1 MAEVGAGLG
10 LAGSLG
16 LAAMRRWYRR
26 QQAEQAKKFRRTLF
40 PEKRRKEKVP
50 KKPLTTDQKQTKDI
64 KDMKKQMNLDTG
76 THIVRKRSTAQLLSA
91 INASNHGEIALN
103 SDSLI
108 ETTLSSLKYYNPSV
122 PGTLTTAAGATGSF
136 TKQFNFVKCHAVCIL
151 RNNYQVP
158 VELRAFIVQPRSDN
172 SKTPD
177 TCYTDGLQD
186 IGSPSATSPQIY
198 FTDSPV
204 FNKLYCVRKSVI
216 KVLEPGQQVTMNWS
230 ARPFMYDPAY
240 QDAHASSYKPL
251 HEAAFLLYRIT
262 GVVGHNTSGAVVGT
276 LQAGIDV
283 QTNVTHVVKYQAG
296 ADLKQITLIDG
307 SGTTD
312 ANSVVSLKP
321 TADNLPYSLS

>member
-1 MAEVGAGLG
+1 MAEVGAGIG

-16 LAAMRRWYRR
+16 LAAIRRYFAKER
-26 QQAEQAKKFRRTLF
+26 QKQERAFRRTLF
-40 PEKRRKEKVP
+40 PKKRRREKEP
-50 KKPLTTDQKQTKDI
+50 KKPLTTDQKQNKDI

-91 INASNHGEIALN
+91 INAANHGEIALN

-108 ETTLSSLKYYNPSV
+108 ETTLTSLKYYNPSV
-122 PGTLTTAAGATGSF
+122 PGTLTTASGATGSF

-158 VELRAFIVQPRSDN
+158 VELRAFIVQPKSDN

-177 TCYTDGLQD
+177 TCYTDGLAD

-204 FNKLYCVRKSVI
+204 FTKLYSVKKSVI
-216 KVLEPGQQVTMNWS
+216 KVLEPGQQVTLNWS

-262 GVVGHNTSGAVVGT
+262 GVVGHNTTGAVVGT

-321 TADNLPYSLS
+321 TADNLPYSLA

>member
-1 MAEVGAGLG
+1 MAQVGAGIG
-10 LAGSLG
+10 LAS
-16 LAAMRRWYRR
+16 AMGIGALRKFLER
-26 QQAEQAKKFRRTLF
+26 QRKKEAKAFRRVLY
-40 PEKRRKEKVP
+40 PVKRRKEKEP

-64 KDMKKQMNLDTG
+64 RDMKKQMNLDTG

-91 INASNHGEIALN
+91 INAANHAEIALN

-122 PGTLTTAAGATGSF
+122 PGTLTTASGATGSF

-158 VELRAFIVQPRSDN
+158 VELRAFIVQPKSDN

-177 TCYTDGLQD
+177 SCYTDGLAD

-204 FNKLYCVRKSVI
+204 FTKLYSVKKSVI
-216 KVLEPGQQVTMNWS
+216 KVLEPGQQVTLNWS
-230 ARPFMYDPAY
+230 AKPFMYDPAY

-262 GVVGHNTSGAVVGT
+262 GVVGHKADGTAIGT

-312 ANSVVSLKP
+312 ATSVVSLKP
-321 TADNLPYSLS
+321 TADNLAYSVG